1 MRSIW
6 FVTFVREKM
15 SSKGWEG
22 FCSYQLFYLPEGSW
36 PARGGVIYGNF
47 VTHWVAEVLSL
58 QHRGLLWIIIQ

>member
-22 FCSYQLFYLPEGSW
+22 FCSYQLFYLPEGNW
-36 PARGGVIYGNF
+36 PAGGLYMGI
-47 VTHWVAEVLSL
+47 LL
-58 QHRGLLWIIIQ
+58 LIGLLRSFPCSIEDFYG